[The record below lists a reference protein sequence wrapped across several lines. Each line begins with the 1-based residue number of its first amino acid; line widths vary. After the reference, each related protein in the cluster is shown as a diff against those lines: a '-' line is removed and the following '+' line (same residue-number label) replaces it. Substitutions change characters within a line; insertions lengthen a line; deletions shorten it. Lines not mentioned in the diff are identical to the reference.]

1 MDATAFLLLL
11 LYILGSILLV
21 VLIILGIKLINIV
34 NRLNT
39 IMDEINVKL
48 QKADRMLRIVDIV
61 TDNMAL
67 MSDKI
72 VDGLSNVIRKFFK
85 KKEREDEI
93 NE

>member
-11 LYILGSILLV
+11 LFILGSILLV